1 MRALRMERG
10 FSIINIKQLRSDI
23 KKWKIKEAVD
33 TIALTKDRVEIVR
46 ELLKDRDSA
55 IRGNTLFIIEKMV
68 KEGYLKKEE
77 VEELID
83 DIITLLKDPHE
94 RIALDAIKFL
104 KYILENVELSDENY
118 NKVMEALMGVVSS
131 GRGILG
137 EYAAEG
143 LGILGIKISKLVRKV
158 INFLVSLIKGSK
170 EREVQSAAMTALT
183 EIASKSKDKGVI
195 EDVVN
200 EMIGFLDSGDD
211 YLQKRALSAIGR
223 VVTTQRG
230 RISKGLIDRLR
241 EKVSLLKGGEL
252 EEKANEVL
260 SALTTAEKGSRQ
272 EEYKGYKIEQL
283 LDMEK
288 HEVVAEMAK
297 ENEEI
302 LEKVLEMLSSQDY
315 IRKTDAL
322 WVISRIVDFLGPSR
336 AYSILPT
343 LGDLAKSKNPWVRST
358 AIKTLSNIYFL
369 YPGTKNYIISL
380 MDLLLK
386 SSDKKA
392 VEAGLELTKEI
403 STHSPTKDLFTAAIL
418 LTLKRLGDK
427 DVRLP
432 ILRFYALTAENF
444 LNLDKEILEAMFNK
458 LNEVYKDATDEEKEI
473 IISLLDLLSTLIKK
487 KEERA

>member
-1 MRALRMERG
+1 MERG
-10 FSIINIKQLRSDI
+10 FSIINIKQLRNDI
-23 KKWKIKEAVD
+23 KKWKIKEAIN
-33 TIALTKDRVEIVR
+33 TLSLTKDKIEVLR
-46 ELLKDRDSA
+46 ELLRDKDST

-83 DIITLLKDPHE
+83 DIIALLKDPNE

-104 KYILENVELSDENY
+104 RYILENVELSDKNY
-118 NKVMEALMGVVSS
+118 NKVMEALMEVVSS
-131 GRGILG
+131 GKGVLG

-143 LGILGIKISKLVRKV
+143 LGILGVKISKLVRK
-158 INFLVSLIKGSK
+158 IIKLLVSLIKGSK

-183 EIASKSKDKGVI
+183 EIASKSKDKEIVEEVMDEI
-195 EDVVN
+195 
-200 EMIGFLDSGDD
+200 MGFLDSEDK
-211 YLQKRALSAIGR
+211 YLRERALSAIGR

-230 RISKGLIDRLR
+230 RISKGLIDRVR
-241 EKVSLLKGGEL
+241 EKVSLFKSGGL
-252 EEKANEVL
+252 EEKASEVL
-260 SALTTAEKGSRQ
+260 SALAAAEKESKQ
-272 EEYKGYKIEQL
+272 EEYRGYKIEQL

-297 ENEEI
+297 ENEEV
-302 LEKVLEMLSSQDY
+302 LERVLEMLSSQDY

-358 AIKTLSNIYFL
+358 AVKTLSNIYFL
-369 YPGTKNYIISL
+369 YPGTKNYIVSL
-380 MDLLLK
+380 LDLLLK

-392 VEAGLELTKEI
+392 VEAGLELIKEI
-403 STHSPTKDLFTAAIL
+403 STHSPTKDLFTAAII

-427 DVRLP
+427 DMRLP
-432 ILRFYALTAENF
+432 ILRFYALTAEN
-444 LNLDKEILEAMFNK
+444 LLYLDRDILEAMFNK
-458 LNEVYKDATDEEKEI
+458 LNEIYKDATDEEKKI
-473 IISLLDLLSTLIKK
+473 IISLLDLINTLLK
-487 KEERA
+487 KEEKA

>member
-1 MRALRMERG
+1 MRALSMERG
-10 FSIINIKQLRSDI
+10 FSIINIKQLRNDI
-23 KKWKIKEAVD
+23 KKWKIKEAIN
-33 TIALTKDRVEIVR
+33 TLSLTKDKIEVLR
-46 ELLKDRDSA
+46 ELLRDKDST
-55 IRGNTLFIIEKMV
+55 IRGNTLFIVEKMV

-83 DIITLLKDPHE
+83 DIIALLKDPNE

-104 KYILENVELSDENY
+104 RYILENVELSDKNY
-118 NKVMEALMGVVSS
+118 NKVMEALMEVVSS
-131 GRGILG
+131 GKGVLG

-143 LGILGIKISKLVRKV
+143 LGILGVKISKLVRK
-158 INFLVSLIKGSK
+158 IIKLLVSLIKGSK

-183 EIASKSKDKGVI
+183 EIASKSKDKEII
-195 EDVVN
+195 EEVMD
-200 EMIGFLDSGDD
+200 EMIGFLDSEDK
-211 YLQKRALSAIGR
+211 YLRERALSAIGR

-230 RISKGLIDRLR
+230 RISKGLIDRVK
-241 EKVSLLKGGEL
+241 EKVSLFKSGGL
-252 EEKANEVL
+252 EEKASEVL
-260 SALTTAEKGSRQ
+260 SALAAAEKESKQ
-272 EEYKGYKIEQL
+272 EEYRGYKIEQL

-297 ENEEI
+297 ENEEV

-358 AIKTLSNIYFL
+358 AVKTLSNIYFL

-380 MDLLLK
+380 LDLLLK

-392 VEAGLELTKEI
+392 VEAGLELIKEI
-403 STHSPTKDLFTAAIL
+403 STHSPTKDLFTAAII

-427 DVRLP
+427 DMRLP
-432 ILRFYALTAENF
+432 ILRFYALTAEN
-444 LNLDKEILEAMFNK
+444 LLYLDRDILEAMFNK
-458 LNEVYKDATDEEKEI
+458 LNEIYKDATDEEKKI
-473 IISLLDLLSTLIKK
+473 IISLLDLINTLLK
-487 KEERA
+487 KEEKA

>member
-23 KKWKIKEAVD
+23 KKWRIKEAID
-33 TIALTKDRVEIVR
+33 TLSLTKDKIEVLR
-46 ELLKDRDSA
+46 ELLRDKDST
-55 IRGNTLFIIEKMV
+55 IRGNTLFIVEKMV

-83 DIITLLKDPHE
+83 DIIALLKDPNE

-104 KYILENVELSDENY
+104 RYILENVELSNKNY

-131 GRGILG
+131 GKGVLG

-143 LGILGIKISKLVRKV
+143 LGILGVKISKLVRK
-158 INFLVSLIKGSK
+158 IIKFLVSLIKGSK

-183 EIASKSKDKGVI
+183 EIASKSKDKEIV
-195 EDVVN
+195 EEVMD
-200 EMIGFLDSGDD
+200 EMIGFLDSEDK
-211 YLQKRALSAIGR
+211 YLQERALSAIGR

-230 RISKGLIDRLR
+230 RISKGLIDRVK
-241 EKVSLLKGGEL
+241 EKVSLFKGGGL
-252 EEKANEVL
+252 EEKASEVL
-260 SALTTAEKGSRQ
+260 SALAAAEKESKQ
-272 EEYKGYKIEQL
+272 EEYRGYKIEQL

-297 ENEEI
+297 ENEEV

-358 AIKTLSNIYFL
+358 AVKTLSNIYFL

-380 MDLLLK
+380 LDLLLK

-392 VEAGLELTKEI
+392 VEAGLELIKEI
-403 STHSPTKDLFTAAIL
+403 STHSPTKDLFTAAII

-427 DVRLP
+427 DMRLP
-432 ILRFYALTAENF
+432 ILRFYALTAEN
-444 LNLDKEILEAMFNK
+444 LLYLDRDILEAMFNK
-458 LNEVYKDATDEEKEI
+458 LNEIYKDATDEEKKI
-473 IISLLDLLSTLIKK
+473 IISLLDLINTLLK
-487 KEERA
+487 KEEKA

>member
-1 MRALRMERG
+1 MRALSMERG
-10 FSIINIKQLRSDI
+10 FSIINIKQLRNDI
-23 KKWKIKEAVD
+23 KKWKIKEAIN
-33 TIALTKDRVEIVR
+33 TLSLTKDKIEVLR
-46 ELLKDRDSA
+46 ELLRDKDST

-83 DIITLLKDPHE
+83 DIIALLKDPNE

-104 KYILENVELSDENY
+104 RYILENVELSDKNY
-118 NKVMEALMGVVSS
+118 NKVMEALMEVVSS
-131 GRGILG
+131 GKGVLG

-143 LGILGIKISKLVRKV
+143 LGILGVKISKLVRK
-158 INFLVSLIKGSK
+158 IIKLLVSLIKGSK

-183 EIASKSKDKGVI
+183 EIASKSKDKEIVEEVMDEI
-195 EDVVN
+195 
-200 EMIGFLDSGDD
+200 MGFLDSEDK
-211 YLQKRALSAIGR
+211 YLRERALSAIGR

-230 RISKGLIDRLR
+230 RISKGLIDRVR
-241 EKVSLLKGGEL
+241 EKVSLFKSGGL
-252 EEKANEVL
+252 EEKASEVL
-260 SALTTAEKGSRQ
+260 SALAAAEKESKQ
-272 EEYKGYKIEQL
+272 EEYRGYKIEQL

-297 ENEEI
+297 ENEEV
-302 LEKVLEMLSSQDY
+302 LERVLEMLSSQDY

-358 AIKTLSNIYFL
+358 AVKTLSNIYFL
-369 YPGTKNYIISL
+369 YPGTKNYIVSL
-380 MDLLLK
+380 LDLLLK

-392 VEAGLELTKEI
+392 VEAGLELIKEI
-403 STHSPTKDLFTAAIL
+403 STHSPTKDLFTAAII

-427 DVRLP
+427 DMRLP
-432 ILRFYALTAENF
+432 ILRFYALTAEN
-444 LNLDKEILEAMFNK
+444 LLYLDRDILEAMFNK
-458 LNEVYKDATDEEKEI
+458 LNEIYKDATDEEKKI
-473 IISLLDLLSTLIKK
+473 IISLLDLINTLLK
-487 KEERA
+487 KEEKA

>member
-1 MRALRMERG
+1 MRALSMERG
-10 FSIINIKQLRSDI
+10 FSIINIKQLRNDI
-23 KKWKIKEAVD
+23 KKWKIKEAIN
-33 TIALTKDRVEIVR
+33 TLSLTKDKIEVLR
-46 ELLKDRDSA
+46 ELLRDKDST

-83 DIITLLKDPHE
+83 DIIALLKDPNE

-104 KYILENVELSDENY
+104 RYILENVELSDKNY
-118 NKVMEALMGVVSS
+118 NKVMEALMEVVSS
-131 GRGILG
+131 GKGVLG

-143 LGILGIKISKLVRKV
+143 LGILGVKISKLVRK
-158 INFLVSLIKGSK
+158 IIKLLVSLIKGSK

-183 EIASKSKDKGVI
+183 EIASKSKDKEIVEEVMDEI
-195 EDVVN
+195 
-200 EMIGFLDSGDD
+200 MGFLDSEDK
-211 YLQKRALSAIGR
+211 YLRERALSAIGR

-230 RISKGLIDRLR
+230 RISKGLIDRVR
-241 EKVSLLKGGEL
+241 EKVSLFKSGGL
-252 EEKANEVL
+252 EEKASEVL
-260 SALTTAEKGSRQ
+260 SALAAAEKESKQ
-272 EEYKGYKIEQL
+272 EEYRGYKIEQL

-297 ENEEI
+297 ENEEV
-302 LEKVLEMLSSQDY
+302 LERVLEMLSSQDY

-358 AIKTLSNIYFL
+358 AVKTLSNIYFL

-380 MDLLLK
+380 LDLLLK

-392 VEAGLELTKEI
+392 VEAGLELIKEI
-403 STHSPTKDLFTAAIL
+403 STHSPTKDLFTAAII

-427 DVRLP
+427 DMRLP
-432 ILRFYALTAENF
+432 ILRFYALTAEN
-444 LNLDKEILEAMFNK
+444 LLYLDRDILEAMFNK
-458 LNEVYKDATDEEKEI
+458 LNEIYKDATDEEKKI
-473 IISLLDLLSTLIKK
+473 IISLLDLINTLLK
-487 KEERA
+487 KEEKA